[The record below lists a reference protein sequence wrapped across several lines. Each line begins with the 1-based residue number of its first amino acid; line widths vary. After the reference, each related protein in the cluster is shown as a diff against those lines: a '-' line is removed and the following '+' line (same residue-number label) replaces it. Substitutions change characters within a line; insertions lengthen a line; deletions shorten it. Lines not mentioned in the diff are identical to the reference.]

1 MDENCGISEQ
11 SIGKTGSGV
20 KVIAGEK
27 RGSAEVEERTGLG
40 HKRVK
45 MRDLVSVLRAEV
57 SLFTDMKFSIYEKT
71 EMGTSKLVTD
81 PAFSLIDLNANIVA
95 SSNATT
101 SCVEETNKMASLGKK
116 GNGRDGDFMKSKG
129 FALDLNAED
138 VSSSINHESS
148 YPCKTS
154 AYLKSKDDFECASS
168 VGPLDENES
177 MRIWNEMKQNGFL
190 SHTHGGA
197 PMPKMQGRKSKTDG
211 MKKKIELAKKE
222 RVDRFA
228 KIAAP
233 SGLLNGLNPGIINH
247 VRNSKQVH
255 SIIEALVK
263 SEKRENAHSRSK
275 VPSNQTKWGLKDHNE
290 RKKDQE
296 NLDGPGASRF
306 NPAVEDLPGDTCTSG
321 YLTSLN
327 KSISLNSVFT
337 GGDGGSCMV
346 AGKMVYH
353 PNPNIGIEDDAL
365 ALKLSSS
372 TTIASDNTSSLSNEE
387 SANLASVNSLS
398 IKAANVASQWLELL
412 HQDIKGRLAALRRS
426 KKRVR
431 AVIHTEFPCLFSRE
445 FTSNQENSSYDTQST
460 SIGHVD
466 NANAHAHRGRWTA
479 LFDQMDRALS
489 EEEGQLESWLNQVR
503 QMQQQCEQG
512 LQKYGALLHQ
522 LAILQNDCR
531 LEKAESSET
540 DLAVRAAA
548 ASIYSTCNFLS
559 SMENLPCC

>member
-1 MDENCGISEQ
+1 MEEDCGVSDQ
-11 SIGKTGSGV
+11 SIEITGSGKKAIV
-20 KVIAGEK
+20 GGK
-27 RGSAEVEERTGLG
+27 RGCAEIEERTELC

-45 MRDLVSVLRAEV
+45 MRDLESVLRRE
-57 SLFTDMKFSIYEKT
+57 EKT
-71 EMGTSKLVTD
+71 EIGTGKLVTD
-81 PAFSLIDLNANIVA
+81 PALRLIDLNANVVA
-95 SSNATT
+95 SSNAIA
-101 SCVEETNKMASLGKK
+101 SHVDETNKLVSLGKK
-116 GNGRDGDFMKSKG
+116 YNGPEGDSMKSKG

-148 YPCKTS
+148 FPCKNS

-197 PMPKMQGRKSKTDG
+197 PMPKVQGRKSKTDG
-211 MKKKIELAKKE
+211 MKKKMELAKKE

-255 SIIEALVK
+255 SIIEALVR
-263 SEKRENAHSRSK
+263 SEKSENAHGRSK
-275 VPSNQTKWGLKDHNE
+275 NQTKKDHGE
-290 RKKDQE
+290 RTKDQE
-296 NLDGPGASRF
+296 NNDGPGASKF
-306 NPAVEDLPGDTCTSG
+306 SPALEDLPGSSG
-321 YLTSLN
+321 YLTSLK
-327 KSISLNSVFT
+327 KSIALSPVFT
-337 GGDGGSCMV
+337 GGDGDSCMV
-346 AGKMVYH
+346 GTRVTGKMVYH
-353 PNPNIGIEDDAL
+353 SNPNVDTEHDAL

-426 KKRVR
+426 KRRVR
-431 AVIHTEFPCLFSRE
+431 AVIQTEFPCLFSRE
-445 FTSNQENSSYDTQST
+445 FSSNQENSSYGTQS
-460 SIGHVD
+460 SSVGHFD
-466 NANAHAHRGRWTA
+466 NATAHAHRARWTA
-479 LFDQMDRALS
+479 LFDQMEKALS
-489 EEEGQLESWLNQVR
+489 EEERQLESWLNQVK
-503 QMQQQCEQG
+503 QMQLQCEQG
-512 LQKYGALLHQ
+512 LQKYGAPYGLQQ
-522 LAILQNDCR
+522 LGLLQNDCR
-531 LEKAESSET
+531 LEKPESSET

-559 SMENLPCC
+559 SMENQPCY

>member
-1 MDENCGISEQ
+1 MEEDCGVSDQ
-11 SIGKTGSGV
+11 SIGITGSGT
-20 KVIAGEK
+20 KVITGEK
-27 RGSAEVEERTGLG
+27 RGRAEVEERIALC

-45 MRDLVSVLRAEV
+45 MRDLESVLRTE
-57 SLFTDMKFSIYEKT
+57 EKT
-71 EMGTSKLVTD
+71 EMGTGKLVTD
-81 PAFSLIDLNANIVA
+81 PALRLIDLNANIVA
-95 SSNATT
+95 SSNATV
-101 SCVEETNKMASLGKK
+101 SHVEETNKLASLGNKD
-116 GNGRDGDFMKSKG
+116 NGHEGDSTKSKG

-148 YPCKTS
+148 YPCKNS

-168 VGPLDENES
+168 VGSLDENES

-197 PMPKMQGRKSKTDG
+197 PMPKLQGRKSKSDG

-255 SIIEALVK
+255 SIIEALVR
-263 SEKRENAHSRSK
+263 SEKRENAHGRSK
-275 VPSNQTKWGLKDHNE
+275 VPSNQTKGGLKDHSG

-296 NLDGPGASRF
+296 NIDGPGASRF
-306 NPAVEDLPGDTCTSG
+306 NPALEDLPGSRCTSG

-346 AGKMVYH
+346 DTRVTGKMVYH
-353 PNPNIGIEDDAL
+353 PNPNINTEDDAL

-431 AVIHTEFPCLFSRE
+431 AVIQTELPCLFSRE
-445 FTSNQENSSYDTQST
+445 FSSNQENSSYGTQS
-460 SIGHVD
+460 SSVGHFD
-466 NANAHAHRGRWTA
+466 NANAHAHRARWTA

-489 EEEGQLESWLNQVR
+489 EEERQLESWLNQVR
-503 QMQQQCEQG
+503 KMQLQCEQG
-512 LQKYGALLHQ
+512 LQKYGAPLHQ
-522 LAILQNDCR
+522 LGILQNDCR

>member
-1 MDENCGISEQ
+1 MEEDCGVSDQ
-11 SIGKTGSGV
+11 SIGITGSGT

-27 RGSAEVEERTGLG
+27 RGRTEVEERTGLC

-45 MRDLVSVLRAEV
+45 MRDLESVLRRE
-57 SLFTDMKFSIYEKT
+57 EKT
-71 EMGTSKLVTD
+71 EMGTGKLVTD
-81 PAFSLIDLNANIVA
+81 PAHRLIDLNANIVA
-95 SSNATT
+95 SSNATA
-101 SCVEETNKMASLGKK
+101 SHVEETNKLTSLGKK
-116 GNGRDGDFMKSKG
+116 DNGHEGDSMKSKG
-129 FALDLNAED
+129 FALDLNTED

-148 YPCKTS
+148 YPCKNS
-154 AYLKSKDDFECASS
+154 AYKLKDDFECASS

-197 PMPKMQGRKSKTDG
+197 SMPKLQARKSKNDG

-255 SIIEALVK
+255 SIIEALVR
-263 SEKRENAHSRSK
+263 SEKRENAHGRSK
-275 VPSNQTKWGLKDHNE
+275 IPSNQTKGGSKDRDE

-296 NLDGPGASRF
+296 SIDAPGASRF
-306 NPAVEDLPGDTCTSG
+306 NPALEDLPGSRCTSG

-337 GGDGGSCMV
+337 GGDGGSCMADTRV
-346 AGKMVYH
+346 TGKMVYH
-353 PNPNIGIEDDAL
+353 PNPSIDTKDDAL

-387 SANLASVNSLS
+387 SANLASVNALS
-398 IKAANVASQWLELL
+398 IKAANVAAQWLELL

-431 AVIHTEFPCLFSRE
+431 AVIQTEFPCLFSRE
-445 FTSNQENSSYDTQST
+445 FSSNQENSSYGTQS
-460 SIGHVD
+460 SSVGHFD
-466 NANAHAHRGRWTA
+466 NATAHAHCARWTA

-489 EEEGQLESWLNQVR
+489 EEEKQLENWLNQVR
-503 QMQQQCEQG
+503 RMQLQCDQG
-512 LQKYGALLHQ
+512 LQKYGAPYGLHQ
-522 LAILQNDCR
+522 LGILQNDCR
-531 LEKAESSET
+531 LEKAESSER

>member
-1 MDENCGISEQ
+1 MEEDCGVSDQ
-11 SIGKTGSGV
+11 SIGITGSGTE
-20 KVIAGEK
+20 VIAGEK
-27 RGSAEVEERTGLG
+27 RGRREVEERTALCD
-40 HKRVK
+40 KRVK
-45 MRDLVSVLRAEV
+45 MKDLESVLRTE
-57 SLFTDMKFSIYEKT
+57 EKI
-71 EMGTSKLVTD
+71 EMGTGKVVTD
-81 PAFSLIDLNANIVA
+81 PALRLIDLNANIVA
-95 SSNATT
+95 YSNA
-101 SCVEETNKMASLGKK
+101 NASHE
-116 GNGRDGDFMKSKG
+116 GDFVKSKG
-129 FALDLNAED
+129 FSLDLNAAD

-148 YPCKTS
+148 YPCKNS

-197 PMPKMQGRKSKTDG
+197 AVSKLLGRKNKTDG
-211 MKKKIELAKKE
+211 MKKRIELAKKE

-255 SIIEALVK
+255 SIIEALVR
-263 SEKRENAHSRSK
+263 SEKRENAHGRSQ
-275 VPSNQTKWGLKDHNE
+275 VPSNQTKGGLKDLYG
-290 RKKDQE
+290 RKKEQE
-296 NLDGPGASRF
+296 NIDGPGASRL
-306 NPAVEDLPGDTCTSG
+306 NPALEDLPGSRCTNG

-346 AGKMVYH
+346 DTRVTGKMVYH
-353 PNPNIGIEDDAL
+353 PNPNINTDNDAL

-372 TTIASDNTSSLSNEE
+372 TTIASDNMSSLSNEE

-431 AVIHTEFPCLFSRE
+431 AVIQTEFPCLFSRE
-445 FTSNQENSSYDTQST
+445 FSSNQENSSYGTQS
-460 SIGHVD
+460 SSVGHFD
-466 NANAHAHRGRWTA
+466 DANAHAHRARWTA
-479 LFDQMDRALS
+479 LFDQMDRALL
-489 EEEGQLESWLNQVR
+489 EEERQLESWLNQVR
-503 QMQQQCEQG
+503 QMQLQCEQG
-512 LQKYGALLHQ
+512 LQKYGAPLHQ
-522 LAILQNDCR
+522 LGLLQNDCR

>member
-1 MDENCGISEQ
+1 MEEECGISDQ
-11 SIGKTGSGV
+11 SIGVTGSGT
-20 KVIAGEK
+20 KVMVGEK
-27 RGSAEVEERTGLG
+27 RGRVQVEERSELC

-45 MRDLVSVLRAEV
+45 MRDLESVLSRE
-57 SLFTDMKFSIYEKT
+57 EKT
-71 EMGTSKLVTD
+71 EMGTD
-81 PAFSLIDLNANIVA
+81 PALRLLDLNANIAA
-95 SSNATT
+95 SGNANA
-101 SCVEETNKMASLGKK
+101 SPVDETDKLPYLGNKD
-116 GNGRDGDFMKSKG
+116 NGHEGDSMKSKG

-138 VSSSINHESS
+138 VSSTINHEPL
-148 YPCKTS
+148 YPCKNS
-154 AYLKSKDDFECASS
+154 SLKSKDDFECASS

-177 MRIWNEMKQNGFL
+177 MRLWNEMKQNGFL

-197 PMPKMQGRKSKTDG
+197 PMPKLQGRKSKNDG
-211 MKKKIELAKKE
+211 MKKKMELAKKE
-222 RVDRFA
+222 RVNRFA

-255 SIIEALVK
+255 SIIEALVR
-263 SEKRENAHSRSK
+263 SEKHENAQMKGGSK
-275 VPSNQTKWGLKDHNE
+275 DLSE

-296 NLDGPGASRF
+296 NIIGPGASKC
-306 NPAVEDLPGDTCTSG
+306 NLAHKDLPGSRCTSG

-327 KSISLNSVFT
+327 KSISLNSGFI

-346 AGKMVYH
+346 DTRVTGKMVYH
-353 PNPNIGIEDDAL
+353 PNHNIDTEDDAL
-365 ALKLSSS
+365 ALKLSST

-387 SANLASVNSLS
+387 SANLASVTSLS
-398 IKAANVASQWLELL
+398 VKAANVASQWLELL

-431 AVIHTEFPCLFSRE
+431 AVIHTEFPSLLSKEFS
-445 FTSNQENSSYDTQST
+445 SNQENSSYGSQNSSVGHFDN
-460 SIGHVD
+460 SI
-466 NANAHAHRGRWTA
+466 AHAHRARWTA

-489 EEEGQLESWLNQVR
+489 EEEKQLESSLNQVR
-503 QMQQQCEQG
+503 QMQLQCEHG
-512 LQKYGALLHQ
+512 LQKYGVPYSLHQ
-522 LAILQNDCR
+522 MWMLQNDCR
-531 LEKAESSET
+531 LEKAESSER

>member
-1 MDENCGISEQ
+1 MEENCGISDQ
-11 SIGKTGSGV
+11 SIGITGSGT

-27 RGSAEVEERTGLG
+27 RGRVDVEERTGLC

-45 MRDLVSVLRAEV
+45 MRDLESVLRRE
-57 SLFTDMKFSIYEKT
+57 EKT
-71 EMGTSKLVTD
+71 EIGTGKLVTD
-81 PAFSLIDLNANIVA
+81 PAFRLIDLNANTVA
-95 SSNATT
+95 SSNATA
-101 SCVEETNKMASLGKK
+101 SHVVETNKLDSLGKK
-116 GNGRDGDFMKSKG
+116 DHGHEGDSVKSKG

-148 YPCKTS
+148 YPCKNS

-177 MRIWNEMKQNGFL
+177 VRILNDMNQNGFL

-197 PMPKMQGRKSKTDG
+197 PMPKLQGRKSKNDG

-255 SIIEALVK
+255 SIIEALVR
-263 SEKRENAHSRSK
+263 SEKRENAHGRSK
-275 VPSNQTKWGLKDHNE
+275 VPSNQTKWGLSE

-296 NLDGPGASRF
+296 NIDGSGASRF
-306 NPAVEDLPGDTCTSG
+306 NPALEDLSGSRCTSG

-327 KSISLNSVFT
+327 KSISMFP
-337 GGDGGSCMV
+337 GGYGGSCMV
-346 AGKMVYH
+346 DTRVTGKMVYH
-353 PNPNIGIEDDAL
+353 PNPNIDTEDDAL

-372 TTIASDNTSSLSNEE
+372 TIASDDTSSLSNEE

-398 IKAANVASQWLELL
+398 IKAANIASQWLELI

-431 AVIHTEFPCLFSRE
+431 AVIQTEFPFLFSRE
-445 FTSNQENSSYDTQST
+445 FSSNQENSSYGTQS
-460 SIGHVD
+460 SSVGHFD
-466 NANAHAHRGRWTA
+466 NATAHAHRARWTA
-479 LFDQMDRALS
+479 LFDQMERALS
-489 EEEGQLESWLNQVR
+489 EEEKQLESWLNQVR
-503 QMQQQCEQG
+503 QMQLQCEQG
-512 LQKYGALLHQ
+512 LQKYGAPYGLQQ
-522 LAILQNDCR
+522 LGILQNDCR
-531 LEKAESSET
+531 LEKTESSEK

>member
-1 MDENCGISEQ
+1 MEEDCGVSDQ
-11 SIGKTGSGV
+11 SIGITGSGT
-20 KVIAGEK
+20 KVITGEK
-27 RGSAEVEERTGLG
+27 RGRAEVEERIALC

-45 MRDLVSVLRAEV
+45 MRDLESVLRTE
-57 SLFTDMKFSIYEKT
+57 EKT
-71 EMGTSKLVTD
+71 EMGTGKLVTD
-81 PAFSLIDLNANIVA
+81 PALRLIDLNANIVA
-95 SSNATT
+95 SSNATV
-101 SCVEETNKMASLGKK
+101 SHVEETNKLASLGNKD
-116 GNGRDGDFMKSKG
+116 NGHEGDSTKSKG

-148 YPCKTS
+148 YPCKNS

-168 VGPLDENES
+168 VGSLDENES

-197 PMPKMQGRKSKTDG
+197 PMPKLQGRKSKSDG

-255 SIIEALVK
+255 SIIEALVR
-263 SEKRENAHSRSK
+263 SEKRENAHGRSK
-275 VPSNQTKWGLKDHNE
+275 VPSNQTKGGLKDHSG

-296 NLDGPGASRF
+296 NIDGPGASRF
-306 NPAVEDLPGDTCTSG
+306 NPALEDLPGSRCTSG

-346 AGKMVYH
+346 DTRVTGKMVYH
-353 PNPNIGIEDDAL
+353 PNPNINTEDDAL

-398 IKAANVASQWLELL
+398 IKA
-412 HQDIKGRLAALRRS
+412 LRRS

-431 AVIHTEFPCLFSRE
+431 AVIQTELPCLFSRE
-445 FTSNQENSSYDTQST
+445 FSSNQENSSYGTQS
-460 SIGHVD
+460 SSVGHFD
-466 NANAHAHRGRWTA
+466 NANAHAHRARWTA

-489 EEEGQLESWLNQVR
+489 EEERQLESWLNQVR
-503 QMQQQCEQG
+503 KMQLQCEQG
-512 LQKYGALLHQ
+512 LQKYGAPLHQ
-522 LAILQNDCR
+522 LGILQNDCR

>member
-1 MDENCGISEQ
+1 MEEDCGVSDQ
-11 SIGKTGSGV
+11 SVGITGSGA

-27 RGSAEVEERTGLG
+27 RGRVRVEERTGLC

-45 MRDLVSVLRAEV
+45 MRDLESVLRTE
-57 SLFTDMKFSIYEKT
+57 EKT
-71 EMGTSKLVTD
+71 EMGTSNVVTD
-81 PAFSLIDLNANIVA
+81 PALRLIDLNANIVA
-95 SSNATT
+95 SSNAAA
-101 SCVEETNKMASLGKK
+101 SHVEETNKLASLEKK
-116 GNGRDGDFMKSKG
+116 DNGHEEDTMKSKG

-148 YPCKTS
+148 YPCKNS
-154 AYLKSKDDFECASS
+154 AYVKSKDDFECASS

-190 SHTHGGA
+190 SHSHGGA
-197 PMPKMQGRKSKTDG
+197 PMPKLQGRKSKSDG
-211 MKKKIELAKKE
+211 IKKRIELAKKE

-263 SEKRENAHSRSK
+263 SEKRENAHGRSK
-275 VPSNQTKWGLKDHNE
+275 VPSYKGGLKDHSE
-290 RKKDQE
+290 RNKDQE
-296 NLDGPGASRF
+296 SIDGPGASRF
-306 NPAVEDLPGDTCTSG
+306 NPVLEDLPGSRCTSG

-337 GGDGGSCMV
+337 GGGGGSCMV
-346 AGKMVYH
+346 DTRVPGKMVYH
-353 PNPNIGIEDDAL
+353 PNPNIGTDDDAL

-431 AVIHTEFPCLFSRE
+431 AVIQTEFPCLFSRE
-445 FTSNQENSSYDTQST
+445 FSSNQENSSYGSQS
-460 SIGHVD
+460 SSVGHFE
-466 NANAHAHRGRWTA
+466 NATAHAHRARWTA

-489 EEEGQLESWLNQVR
+489 DEEKQLESWLNQVR
-503 QMQQQCEQG
+503 QMQLQCEQG
-512 LQKYGALLHQ
+512 LQKYGAPHGLHQ
-522 LAILQNDCR
+522 LGMLQNDCR

>member
-1 MDENCGISEQ
+1 MEEDCGISDQ
-11 SIGKTGSGV
+11 SIGITGSGT

-27 RGSAEVEERTGLG
+27 RGRVEVEERTGLC
-40 HKRVK
+40 HERVK
-45 MRDLVSVLRAEV
+45 MRDLESVLRRE
-57 SLFTDMKFSIYEKT
+57 EKT
-71 EMGTSKLVTD
+71 EIDTGKLVTD
-81 PAFSLIDLNANIVA
+81 PALRLIDLNANVVA
-95 SSNATT
+95 SSNATA
-101 SCVEETNKMASLGKK
+101 SHVEEGYKLASLGKK
-116 GNGRDGDFMKSKG
+116 GNGHEGDSMKSKG

-148 YPCKTS
+148 YPCKNS

-190 SHTHGGA
+190 SHAHGGA
-197 PMPKMQGRKSKTDG
+197 SMPKLQGRKSKIAG

-255 SIIEALVK
+255 SIIEALVR
-263 SEKRENAHSRSK
+263 SEKRENAHGRSK
-275 VPSNQTKWGLKDHNE
+275 VPSNLTKGGLKDNSE

-296 NLDGPGASRF
+296 NIDGPGASRF
-306 NPAVEDLPGDTCTSG
+306 NPALEDLPGSRCTSG

-327 KSISLNSVFT
+327 KSISMFP

-346 AGKMVYH
+346 DTRVTGKMVYH
-353 PNPNIGIEDDAL
+353 PNPNIDTEDDAL

-372 TTIASDNTSSLSNEE
+372 TIASDNTSSLSNEE
-387 SANLASVNSLS
+387 PANLESVNSLS

-431 AVIHTEFPCLFSRE
+431 AVIQTEFPCLFSRE
-445 FTSNQENSSYDTQST
+445 FSSNQENSSYGTQS
-460 SIGHVD
+460 SSVGHLD
-466 NANAHAHRGRWTA
+466 NATAHAHRARWTA
-479 LFDQMDRALS
+479 LFDQMERSLS
-489 EEEGQLESWLNQVR
+489 EEERQLESWLNQVR
-503 QMQQQCEQG
+503 QMQLQCEQG
-512 LQKYGALLHQ
+512 LQKYGAPYGLHQ
-522 LAILQNDCR
+522 LGILPNDCR
-531 LEKAESSET
+531 LEKSESSEK

>member
-1 MDENCGISEQ
+1 MEEDCGVPDQ
-11 SIGKTGSGV
+11 SIGITGSGTGT

-27 RGSAEVEERTGLG
+27 RGRVGVEERTGLC

-45 MRDLVSVLRAEV
+45 MRDLESVLRTE
-57 SLFTDMKFSIYEKT
+57 EKP
-71 EMGTSKLVTD
+71 EMGTGNLVTD
-81 PAFSLIDLNANIVA
+81 PTLRLIDLNANVVA
-95 SSNATT
+95 SSNVIA
-101 SCVEETNKMASLGKK
+101 SHVEETNKLASLGKK
-116 GNGRDGDFMKSKG
+116 DNGQEGDPMKSKG

-148 YPCKTS
+148 YPCKNS
-154 AYLKSKDDFECASS
+154 VYLKSKDDFECASS

-190 SHTHGGA
+190 SHSHGGA
-197 PMPKMQGRKSKTDG
+197 PMPKQQGRKSKSDG
-211 MKKKIELAKKE
+211 MKKKLELAKKE

-263 SEKRENAHSRSK
+263 SEKRENAHGRSK
-275 VPSNQTKWGLKDHNE
+275 VPSIQTKGGLKDHSE
-290 RKKDQE
+290 RNKDQE
-296 NLDGPGASRF
+296 NIDGPGVSRF
-306 NPAVEDLPGDTCTSG
+306 NPALEDLPGSRCTNG

-337 GGDGGSCMV
+337 GGDGGACMV
-346 AGKMVYH
+346 DTRVTGKMVYR
-353 PNPNIGIEDDAL
+353 PNPNIGTENDAL

-431 AVIHTEFPCLFSRE
+431 AVIQTEFPCLFSRE
-445 FTSNQENSSYDTQST
+445 FSSNQENSSYGTQS
-460 SIGHVD
+460 SSVGHFD
-466 NANAHAHRGRWTA
+466 NATAHAHHARWTA
-479 LFDQMDRALS
+479 LFDQMDGALS
-489 EEEGQLESWLNQVR
+489 DEERQLESWLNQVR
-503 QMQQQCEQG
+503 QMQLQCEQG
-512 LQKYGALLHQ
+512 LQKFGAPHNLHQ
-522 LAILQNDCR
+522 LGLLQNDCR

>member
-1 MDENCGISEQ
+1 MEEDCGISDQ
-11 SIGKTGSGV
+11 SIGITGSGT

-27 RGSAEVEERTGLG
+27 RGRVEVEERTGLC
-40 HKRVK
+40 HERVK
-45 MRDLVSVLRAEV
+45 MRDLESVLRRE
-57 SLFTDMKFSIYEKT
+57 EKT
-71 EMGTSKLVTD
+71 EIGTGKLVTD
-81 PAFSLIDLNANIVA
+81 PALRLIDLNANGVA
-95 SSNATT
+95 SSNATA
-101 SCVEETNKMASLGKK
+101 SHVEEAYKFASLGKK
-116 GNGRDGDFMKSKG
+116 DNGHEGDSMKSKG

-148 YPCKTS
+148 YPCKNS

-197 PMPKMQGRKSKTDG
+197 PMPKLQGRKSKIAG

-255 SIIEALVK
+255 SIIEALVR
-263 SEKRENAHSRSK
+263 SEKRENAHGRSK
-275 VPSNQTKWGLKDHNE
+275 VSSNLTKGGLKDNSE

-296 NLDGPGASRF
+296 NIDGPGASRF
-306 NPAVEDLPGDTCTSG
+306 NPALEDLPGSRCTSG

-327 KSISLNSVFT
+327 KSISMFP

-346 AGKMVYH
+346 DTMVTGKMVYH
-353 PNPNIGIEDDAL
+353 PNPNIDTEDDAL

-372 TTIASDNTSSLSNEE
+372 TIASDNTSSLSNEE
-387 SANLASVNSLS
+387 PANLESVNSLS

-431 AVIHTEFPCLFSRE
+431 AVIQTEFPCLFSRE
-445 FTSNQENSSYDTQST
+445 FSSNQENSSYGTQS
-460 SIGHVD
+460 SSVGHLD
-466 NANAHAHRGRWTA
+466 NATAHAHRARWTA
-479 LFDQMDRALS
+479 LFDQMERSLS
-489 EEEGQLESWLNQVR
+489 EEERQLESWLNQVR
-503 QMQQQCEQG
+503 QMQLQCEQG
-512 LQKYGALLHQ
+512 LQKYGAPYGLHQ
-522 LAILQNDCR
+522 LGILQNDCR
-531 LEKAESSET
+531 LEKSESSEK